1 MPRQRRSRRG
11 EGEIFLPTFK
21 DSQGRKCVSRTYMI
35 SYWRNGKRFREST
48 HTDDFKKAQEILR
61 ERLRGANGDHRN
73 LSYDDL
79 EEMIKADYIK
89 KNRNLRTLE
98 VCRLPAIRKH
108 FSGWLASEI
117 DGDALSRY
125 QGKRKRDGVANAT
138 INRETDVV
146 RRMFKLAYKAEK
158 VARIP
163 CVDKL
168 PEAKPRKGFVERA
181 DIEAIKACTD
191 DQNVKT
197 LVDLMYITGWRWY
210 SELLTRKWSD
220 IDFNAGELRLF
231 HGEAKDKDAARVFPI
246 TPNGELR
253 KVLDTQLEYVKRV
266 AAEKGAVML
275 PAHGKHNKVVIAM
288 GAPAIKNVFV
298 REDARE
304 IISIAKGLRAAFK
317 AAGYEHLIPHD
328 FRRAAVRNLVRA
340 GVDRPTAKKM
350 VGHKTDSIFERYAIV
365 DSNMMNDAGAKLD
378 AFIAS
383 QPTEREGVVRIGAGA
398 QA

>member
-1 MPRQRRSRRG
+1 MARTRRSRRG
-11 EGEIFLPTFK
+11 EGEIYQRRYK
-21 DSQGRKCVSRTYMI
+21 DRQGRWCIARNYTI
-35 SYWRNGKRFREST
+35 SYWRKGKRTRET
-48 HTDDFKKAQEILR
+48 TNTDDFKVAQEILR
-61 ERLRGANGDHRN
+61 ERLKGASGDHRK

-89 KNRNLRTLE
+89 KERNLRTLE

-108 FSGWLASEI
+108 FRGWLASEI

-125 QGKRKRDGVANAT
+125 QAKRKRDGVANAT

-158 VARIP
+158 VSRIP

-168 PEAKPRKGFVERA
+168 PEAKPRRGFVERA
-181 DIEAIKACTD
+181 DIEAIKACTN

-197 LVDLMYITGWRWY
+197 LVDMMYITGWRWE
-210 SELLTRKWSD
+210 SELTTRKWSD
-220 IDFNAGELRLF
+220 IDFSEDAGELRLF
-231 HGEAKDKDAARVFPI
+231 HGEAKDRDAARVFPL
-246 TPNGELR
+246 NKELR
-253 KVLDTQLEYVKRV
+253 KVINTQLEYVKRV
-266 AAEKGAVML
+266 AEKTGRVVL
-275 PAHGKHNKVVIAM
+275 PVQGKRNKVVVGM
-288 GAPAIKNVFV
+288 GAPIIKNVFV
-298 REDARE
+298 REDGRE

-317 AAGYEHLIPHD
+317 KAGYEDLIPHD

-340 GVDRPTAKKM
+340 GVDRATAKKM

-378 AFIAS
+378 AFITS
-383 QPTEREGVVRIGAGA
+383 QPTERQGVVAIGAGA
-398 QA
+398 